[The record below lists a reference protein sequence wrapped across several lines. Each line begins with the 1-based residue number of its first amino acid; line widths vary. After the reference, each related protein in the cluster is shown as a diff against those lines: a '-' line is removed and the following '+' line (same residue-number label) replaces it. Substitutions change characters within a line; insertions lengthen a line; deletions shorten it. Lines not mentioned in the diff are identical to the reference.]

1 MVALFS
7 LCGVPFIRGF
17 YSKDCIVE
25 RGLLFGESVI
35 FFIILIVGL
44 VFTFYYSFR
53 IANNAMCGLRK
64 RAIRVVKSCEQD
76 VVKVSYIRLFLGAL
90 IIGYLLV
97 EIIEGFRVAVEPR
110 LEDKI
115 RVMVMGV
122 LSYFR
127 YYIVLINEDEIKEN
141 FFVFLLSSI
150 GHMKYLRG
158 GFCGII
164 GLVLRDLCIRVMD
177 KG

>member
-1 MVALFS
+1 MIAVFS
-7 LCGVPFIRGF
+7 LCGVPFMRGF

-25 RGLLFGESVI
+25 RGLLFGEAGV
-35 FFIILIVGL
+35 FFVILIVGL

-53 IANNAMCGLRK
+53 IANNALCGLRK
-64 RAIRVVKSCEQD
+64 SAIRVVKSCEQD
-76 VVKVSYIRLFLGAL
+76 VVKVSYIRLFFGAL

-97 EIIEGFRVAVEPR
+97 EIMEGFRVAVEAR

-115 RVMVMGV
+115 RVMLMGV

-127 YYIVLINEDEIKEN
+127 YYIVIINEDDIREN
-141 FFVFLLSSI
+141 FFVFLLRSI
-150 GHMKYLRG
+150 GHIKHLRG

-164 GLVLRDLCIRVMD
+164 GLVLSDLCIRVMD